1 MADRLDELVLA
12 ITGDVSGLGE
22 ATAAAQQQLGGLGK
36 ATQNVANQSSASAQQ
51 WTMDWG
57 KVGAN
62 MSAIGKS
69 ATVGLTMPLAAAGVA
84 AVNLASDMDETLNK
98 VGVTFGENASAVE
111 AWSSTSIES
120 MGLAQQSAMDT
131 AALYGDMGA
140 GMGIAGEQGYYMAT
154 SLVQLSADMAS
165 FKNVSQER
173 AATAL
178 AGIYTGETE
187 ALKGLGVVMTQA
199 NLQQFAATQGITK
212 NISEMSQAEQV
223 TLRYQYVMAQTSN
236 AQGDFA
242 RTGGGM
248 ANQSR
253 MVKEQLKQLGVNIG
267 QQLLPAAT
275 KLVQWANNMLAGWNK
290 LDPGTRKIIVAV
302 GAMAAAVGPVVSVGG
317 KMVTTYNNVK
327 KALDG
332 TNVGPYIAG
341 LLGVTQAQTQSSM
354 AANVSASAQ
363 EKQAEAASEA
373 ASAQTGLAGSASAA
387 AVSQTS
393 AGVAAGAAAAGETTA
408 GAAAAGATPAVGA
421 LGVAFNSLL
430 GPVGLVIGVLGAVGV
445 GAYNLMN
452 STDDAAESMD
462 GLADSASGAAEVMGQ
477 YDTAMQATSTE
488 TLAAAESVNSIQ
500 AAVDAISF
508 EPAALELSEFAQSAV
523 DSAAQMV
530 GEVTRHMSLL
540 SVNSSVI
547 TQEARETFA
556 KNVKGMSDAGILAI
570 ANYTTDTLDRLAQW
584 AIDMGLVD
592 SEAYTGMY
600 NNVLAWGDAQ
610 SAAYMDV
617 TQRIQDI
624 MSGARDAEFAS
635 EAEKHAAL
643 ISARE
648 EANAILLQQTQDA
661 SDAQSALYTE
671 LAATSIQLT
680 AEETATRLT
689 EAERR
694 KQAVIDEAETV
705 RQESNNMAYAMMD
718 AGQITYT
725 EYQEMIAASNEHARA
740 TKQHAQ
746 DAYTFTVNQIKALSQ
761 DSISKYDAHY
771 AALENVDT
779 ASAERRAAI
788 SQGYNDKITRL
799 QAELETAS
807 KNATVGGSLE
817 RLALEQELKD
827 ELARV
832 EQEKNDALAKEEE
845 LHQQEIAQ
853 IQGDGNQDYLQ
864 LMDLFGD
871 QLLYKAQDNTAQ
883 ASDAAIERFGQGRA
897 KMYSAG
903 EDYVD
908 GAVQGIDNNAYRA
921 EAAGRRL
928 GNRVNVGM
936 RSTLQL
942 GSPSRLARKYLS
954 WYVDGGV
961 QGVDAEGPK
970 LVQAVAGI
978 VGDVNGQTARLGRL
992 GMSLPAMPASPQPTA
1007 IGNLPSTGRAET
1019 VMVVDGQVFGRLVTG
1034 YADAGLDNI
1043 AANTDRLGVY
1053 IR

>member
-12 ITGDVSGLGE
+12 ITGDVSGLGK
-22 ATAAAQQQLGGLGK
+22 ATEAAQQQLGGLGK

-223 TLRYQYVMAQTSN
+223 TLRYQYVMAQTAN

-290 LDPGTRKIIVAV
+290 LDPGTRKIIVSV
-302 GAMAAAVGPVVSVGG
+302 GAMAAAVGPVVSAGG
-317 KMVTTYNNVK
+317 KMITTYNNVK
-327 KALDG
+327 KALEGPKFG
-332 TNVGPYIAG
+332 TYVAG
-341 LLGVTQAQTQSSM
+341 LLGVTQAQTQSGV

-363 EKQAEAASEA
+363 TKQAAAASAA
-373 ASAQTGLAGSASAA
+373 ASAQTGLAGSAAAA

-393 AGVAAGAAAAGETTA
+393 AGVAAGAAATGETAA
-408 GAAAAGATPAVGA
+408 GVAAAGATPAVGA
-421 LGVAFNSLL
+421 LGVAFNALL

-477 YDTAMQATSTE
+477 YDTAMQATSAE
-488 TLAAAESVNSIQ
+488 TLAAAEKVSAVQQ
-500 AAVDAISF
+500 AIDAVSF
-508 EPAALELSEFAQSAV
+508 APAAIELSQLTQSAIGNATQMADEV
-523 DSAAQMV
+523 SRQFALLAVTGDSASRETRNQMV
-530 GEVTRHMSLL
+530 ENLEGLRTEGVAAINNYAAEGMEVLTRNALAMGTAQGEGLTTMLDQLMTWGEGQRTELEGVCDEL
-540 SVNSSVI
+540 SAIWSG
-547 TQEARETFA
+547 
-556 KNVKGMSDAGILAI
+556 KNDDQ
-570 ANYTTDTLDRLAQW
+570 Y
-584 AIDMGLVD
+584 
-592 SEAYTGMY
+592 
-600 NNVLAWGDAQ
+600 
-610 SAAYMDV
+610 
-617 TQRIQDI
+617 
-624 MSGARDAEFAS
+624 AS
-635 EAEKHAAL
+635 EADKVARVQELLVQYYQIVGEMDREAADAQIAL
-643 ISARE
+643 YNDVSSQTQALSAGQT
-648 EANAILLQQTQDA
+648 AGLLQDAGLRRDAAHDEADAVLDSTSQMLSSLKERGAISEATYKAEMEQARQNTQH
-661 SDAQSALYTE
+661 LM
-671 LAATSIQLT
+671 
-680 AEETATRLT
+680 T
-689 EAERR
+689 EADKVHRN
-694 KQAVIDEAETV
+694 TV
-705 RQESNNMAYAMMD
+705 
-718 AGQITYT
+718 
-725 EYQEMIAASNEHARA
+725 
-740 TKQHAQ
+740 
-746 DAYTFTVNQIKALSQ
+746 
-761 DSISKYDAHY
+761 
-771 AALENVDT
+771 
-779 ASAERRAAI
+779 
-788 SQGYNDKITRL
+788 
-799 QAELETAS
+799 
-807 KNATVGGSLE
+807 
-817 RLALEQELKD
+817 
-827 ELARV
+827 
-832 EQEKNDALAKEEE
+832 
-845 LHQQEIAQ
+845 
-853 IQGDGNQDYLQ
+853 
-864 LMDLFGD
+864 
-871 QLLYKAQDNTAQ
+871 
-883 ASDAAIERFGQGRA
+883 
-897 KMYSAG
+897 
-903 EDYVD
+903 
-908 GAVQGIDNNAYRA
+908 GAVQGLSSEAMGEWMAYLQSIEDEHVAHTNQMARIEQDKAERLSQLEADYQGFDLETNAFYLAEKKAIEDEYQEQAGLAAQQHADHLAGIQGSANDDILDLMDKFGLDLTGKTREQW
-921 EAAGRRL
+921 EAAAEEMRLAGSGAYDAAYGMGKNWGEGIALGIESKLRRVRNAA
-928 GNRVNVGM
+928 GQVTAII
-936 RSTLQL
+936 STTTRGQLQI
-942 GSPSRLARKYLS
+942 GSPSRLGRKYTR
-954 WYVDGGV
+954 WYDDGLILGLRDR
-961 QGVDAEGPK
+961 QA
-970 LVQAVAGI
+970 AVAAAASRVTDGI
-978 VGDVNGQTARLGRL
+978 DAATARLGDPISL
-992 GMSLPAMPASPQPTA
+992 GAVSLPAMPASPQPAA